1 MSDAML
7 EEYTVE
13 ESQSGMRLDKFLTEI
28 YPDQTRSFLQ
38 KLVKSGEIKVNGKPV
53 IKAGLL

>member
-28 YPDQTRSFLQ
+28 YPDQTRKF
-38 KLVKSGEIKVNGKPV
+38 PA
-53 IKAGLL
+53 KAGKERRN

>member
-28 YPDQTRSFLQ
+28 YPDQKF
-38 KLVKSGEIKVNGKPV
+38 PA
-53 IKAGLL
+53 KAGKERRN